1 MPRKRKPSDDL
12 YNARRRVRRAA
23 DRLEKQ
29 GRIVEAQRLRDLA
42 STKSKTSISQ
52 LNAESY
58 IYKQQRIA
66 SPTTTNVASTTT
78 NVAYTTTNSAP
89 VTYQQQKTPRK
100 KTKADE
106 VYNARRR
113 LKRQAERIEREAK
126 GLQGVEKEQAKGFA
140 KYLREIAKPT
150 GKLTE
155 QQRKETLERLGS
167 VREATRSVTY
177 EPFRVRRRNLI
188 FMQQMNAAGM
198 KDTDSSIPERKK
210 DVFWSATKGIWTGED
225 VARNQ
230 RYDRI
235 AEYFY
240 NLSEGAST
248 TATDFQKWLREKKGK
263 DPREVFGDM
272 QLIYEYVT
280 EELNDPLD
288 YESPETPYGT
298 WINRIL
304 FAR

>member
-29 GRIVEAQRLRDLA
+29 GRDVEAQRLRDLA
-42 STKSKTSISQ
+42 STKSNTSISQ
-52 LNAESY
+52 LNAASY

-66 SPTTTNVASTTT
+66 TPTTSNVAPTTSNVSPT
-78 NVAYTTTNSAP
+78 
-89 VTYQQQKTPRK
+89 TYQQQKTPRK

-126 GLQGVEKEQAKGFA
+126 GLQGVAKEQAKGFA
-140 KYLREIAKPT
+140 KYLRELSKPT

-155 QQRKETLERLGS
+155 EQRKETLERLGS
-167 VREATRSVTY
+167 VREVTRSAIY

-198 KDTDSSIPERKK
+198 KDADSSIPERNK
-210 DVFWSATKGIWTGED
+210 DVFWAATKGIWTGEN

-230 RYDRI
+230 RYDKI
-235 AEYFY
+235 ADSFY
-240 NLSEGAST
+240 NLSEGASS

-280 EELNDPLD
+280 EELNDPYD

>member
-1 MPRKRKPSDDL
+1 MTRPKRPSDEVEK
-12 YNARRRVRRAA
+12 YRKRVRRLA
-23 DRLEKQ
+23 DRIESKYGNAQ
-29 GRIVEAQRLRDLA
+29 EAQRLRDLA
-42 STKSKTSISQ
+42 SPSAKATISQ
-52 LNAESY
+52 LNAAHVRGNALYTSMTSRKVNY
-58 IYKQQRIA
+58 SQRA
-66 SPTTTNVASTTT
+66 TKTTPLEQVR
-78 NVAYTTTNSAP
+78 
-89 VTYQQQKTPRK
+89 KPRDK
-100 KTKADE
+100 RPGDE

-126 GLQGVEKEQAKGFA
+126 GLQGVAREQAEGFA
-140 KYLREIAKPT
+140 KYLRELSKPT

-155 QQRKETLERLGS
+155 EQRKETLERLGS
-167 VREATRSVTY
+167 VREATRSAIY

-198 KDTDSSIPERKK
+198 KDADSSIPERKK
-210 DVFWSATKGIWTGED
+210 DVFWAATKGIWTGED

-230 RYDRI
+230 RYDKI
-235 AEYFY
+235 ADYFY
-240 NLSEGAST
+240 NLSEGASS

-280 EELNDPLD
+280 EELNDPYD

>member
-29 GRIVEAQRLRDLA
+29 GRSTEAQRLRDLA
-42 STKSKTSISQ
+42 STKRKTSISQ
-52 LNAESY
+52 LNAASY
-58 IYKQQRIA
+58 IYKQQRTSA
-66 SPTTTNVASTTT
+66 PTTTNA
-78 NVAYTTTNSAP
+78 AP
-89 VTYQQQKTPRK
+89 TTYQQQKTPRK

-126 GLQGVEKEQAKGFA
+126 GLQGVAKEQAKGFA
-140 KYLREIAKPT
+140 KYLRELAEPT

-167 VREATRSVTY
+167 VREATRSATY

-198 KDTDSSIPERKK
+198 KDADSAIPERKK
-210 DVFWSATKGIWTGED
+210 DVFWAATKGIWTGED

-240 NLSEGAST
+240 NLSEGASS
-248 TATDFQKWLREKKGK
+248 TAQDFQKWLREEKGK
-263 DPREVFGDM
+263 DPRDVFGDL

-280 EELNDPLD
+280 EELNDPMD

>member
-1 MPRKRKPSDDL
+1 MPRKRKTSDDL

-29 GRIVEAQRLRDLA
+29 GRNAEAQRLRDLA
-42 STKSKTSISQ
+42 STKSKTSIFQ
-52 LNAESY
+52 LDAASKT
-58 IYKQQRIA
+58 YKAQRIVA
-66 SPTTTNVASTTT
+66 TTKSNVFPTTSNVDPT
-78 NVAYTTTNSAP
+78 
-89 VTYQQQKTPRK
+89 TYQPQKTPRK

-126 GLQGVEKEQAKGFA
+126 GLQGVAREQAKGFA
-140 KYLREIAKPT
+140 KYLRELAKPT

-155 QQRKETLERLGS
+155 QQQKETLERLGS
-167 VREATRSVTY
+167 VREATRSATY

-198 KDTDSSIPERKK
+198 KDADSSIPERKK
-210 DVFWSATKGIWTGED
+210 DVFWAATKGIWTGED
-225 VARNQ
+225 VARNK

-240 NLSEGAST
+240 NLSEGASS
-248 TATDFQKWLREKKGK
+248 TATSFQKWLMEKKGK

>member
-29 GRIVEAQRLRDLA
+29 GRSTEAQKLRDLA
-42 STKSKTSISQ
+42 STKSNTSISQ
-52 LNAESY
+52 LNAASY
-58 IYKQQRIA
+58 IYKQQRTSA
-66 SPTTTNVASTTT
+66 PTTTNVAPT
-78 NVAYTTTNSAP
+78 
-89 VTYQQQKTPRK
+89 TYQQQKTPRK

-126 GLQGVEKEQAKGFA
+126 GLQGVAKEQAKGFA
-140 KYLREIAKPT
+140 KYLRELAEPT

-167 VREATRSVTY
+167 VREATRSATY

-198 KDTDSSIPERKK
+198 KDADSSIPERKK
-210 DVFWSATKGIWTGED
+210 DVFWAATKGIWTGED

-240 NLSEGAST
+240 NLSEGSSST
-248 TATDFQKWLREKKGK
+248 AQDFQRWLREEKGK
-263 DPREVFGDM
+263 DPRDVFGDL

-280 EELNDPLD
+280 EELNDPMD

>member
-29 GRIVEAQRLRDLA
+29 GRNAEAQMLRDLA
-42 STKSKTSISQ
+42 STTSKTSISQ
-52 LNAESY
+52 LDAASKT
-58 IYKQQRIA
+58 YKTQRIA
-66 SPTTTNVASTTT
+66 SPTTTNVSLTTS
-78 NVAYTTTNSAP
+78 NVSPT
-89 VTYQQQKTPRK
+89 TYQQQKTPRK

-126 GLQGVEKEQAKGFA
+126 GLQGVAREQAKGFA
-140 KYLREIAKPT
+140 KYLRELAKPT

-155 QQRKETLERLGS
+155 QQRKDTLERLGS
-167 VREATRSVTY
+167 VREATRSATY
-177 EPFRVRRRNLI
+177 ETFRVRRRNLI

-198 KDTDSSIPERKK
+198 RDADSSIPERKK
-210 DVFWSATKGIWTGED
+210 DVFWAATKGIWTGDD

-235 AEYFY
+235 ADYFY
-240 NLSEGAST
+240 NLSEGASS

-263 DPREVFGDM
+263 DPREVFGEM

>member
-12 YNARRRVRRAA
+12 YNARRRVRRSA

-29 GRIVEAQRLRDLA
+29 GRNAEAQRLRDLA
-42 STKSKTSISQ
+42 STNRKTSISQ
-52 LNAESY
+52 LNAASNN
-58 IYKQQRIA
+58 YKQQRVA
-66 SPTTTNVASTTT
+66 APTTTNVAPTTS
-78 NVAYTTTNSAP
+78 NVSPT
-89 VTYQQQKTPRK
+89 TYQQQKTPRK

-113 LKRQAERIEREAK
+113 IKRQAERIEREAK
-126 GLQGVEKEQAKGFA
+126 GLQGVAREQAKGFA
-140 KYLREIAKPT
+140 KYLRELAKQT

-167 VREATRSVTY
+167 VREATRSATY

-198 KDTDSSIPERKK
+198 KDADSSIPERKK
-210 DVFWSATKGIWTGED
+210 DVFWAATKGIWTGED

-235 AEYFY
+235 ADYFY
-240 NLSEGAST
+240 NLSEGASS
-248 TATDFQKWLREKKGK
+248 TATDFQKWLKEKKGK
-263 DPREVFGDM
+263 DPRDVFGDM

-280 EELNDPLD
+280 EELNDPMD

>member
-1 MPRKRKPSDDL
+1 M
-12 YNARRRVRRAA
+12 
-23 DRLEKQ
+23 
-29 GRIVEAQRLRDLA
+29 RDLA
-42 STKSKTSISQ
+42 STNNKTSISQ
-52 LNAESY
+52 LDAASKT
-58 IYKQQRIA
+58 YKTQRIA
-66 SPTTTNVASTTT
+66 APKTTNIAPTTTNVAPTT
-78 NVAYTTTNSAP
+78 YP
-89 VTYQQQKTPRK
+89 QQKTPRK

-126 GLQGVEKEQAKGFA
+126 GLQGVAKEQAKGFA
-140 KYLREIAKPT
+140 KYLRELTKPT

-155 QQRKETLERLGS
+155 QQRKDTLERLGS
-167 VREATRSVTY
+167 VREATRSATY

-198 KDTDSSIPERKK
+198 KDADSSIPERKK
-210 DVFWSATKGIWTGED
+210 DVFWAATKGIWTGED

-240 NLSEGAST
+240 NLSEGASS

-272 QLIYEYVT
+272 QLIYEFVT
-280 EELNDPLD
+280 EKLNDPMD

>member
-29 GRIVEAQRLRDLA
+29 GRNAEAQRLRDLA

-52 LNAESY
+52 LNAASNT
-58 IYKQQRIA
+58 YKQQRIS
-66 SPTTTNVASTTT
+66 SPTTTNVVPTTS
-78 NVAYTTTNSAP
+78 NVSPT
-89 VTYQQQKTPRK
+89 TYQQQKTPRK

-126 GLQGVEKEQAKGFA
+126 GLQGVAKEQAKGFA

-155 QQRKETLERLGS
+155 QQRKETLERLAS
-167 VREATRSVTY
+167 VREATRSATY

-198 KDTDSSIPERKK
+198 KDADSSIPERKK
-210 DVFWSATKGIWTGED
+210 DVFWAATKGIWTGED

-240 NLSEGAST
+240 NLSEGASS
-248 TATDFQKWLREKKGK
+248 TAQNFQKWLREKKGK
-263 DPREVFGDM
+263 DSREVFGDM

>member
-1 MPRKRKPSDDL
+1 MPRKRKPYDDL

-29 GRIVEAQRLRDLA
+29 GRNAEAQRLRDLA
-42 STKSKTSISQ
+42 STTSKTSISQ
-52 LNAESY
+52 LDAVSKT
-58 IYKQQRIA
+58 YKTQRIA
-66 SPTTTNVASTTT
+66 TTNVSPTTTNVAPS
-78 NVAYTTTNSAP
+78 
-89 VTYQQQKTPRK
+89 TYQQQKTSRK
-100 KTKADE
+100 KTKSDE

-113 LKRQAERIEREAK
+113 LKRQADRIEREAK
-126 GLQGVEKEQAKGFA
+126 GLKGVAKEQAKGFA
-140 KYLREIAKPT
+140 KYLRELAKPT

-167 VREATRSVTY
+167 VREATRSATY

-198 KDTDSSIPERKK
+198 KDADSSIPERKK

-225 VARNQ
+225 SARNQ

-240 NLSEGAST
+240 NLSEGASS
-248 TATDFQKWLREKKGK
+248 TATAFQEWLRKKKGK
-263 DPREVFGDM
+263 DPREVFGDL

-280 EELNDPLD
+280 EELNDPMD